1 MKLAGFLPVLL
12 AIPALAQS
20 STLHGTRIGQI
31 HSVSFDESR
40 EGTPDFTRIA
50 DGSRIFT
57 LPSRVN
63 GPHAEFETWVEQHSR
78 DYAESVLTGF
88 TGIERALGKTT
99 IHRFIRDNFRHADF
113 TYTVMIEAIPRME
126 TFQVVFI
133 EASMPYPV
141 PQIVRE
147 GETISLNLAVDKQ
160 TGRRMIDYIRVG
172 TGVLHARQEV
182 ARDVYA
188 EDAEM
193 TITRPRL
200 RSNGVE
206 HQGSGLSATVSGAVL
221 WVDIPGHG
229 RYDLS
234 FKPRADQGFE
244 KAGEVA
250 DRSLVFTHGGNIFRI
265 DCADR
270 IATGSG
276 TYAIY
281 ARRDPAAD
289 PNPASFAAGA
299 LP

>member
-1 MKLAGFLPVLL
+1 VKLAGFLPVLL

-20 STLHGTRIGQI
+20 SALHGTRIGQI
-31 HSVSFDESR
+31 QSVPFDENR

-50 DGSRIFT
+50 DGSRIFA
-57 LPSRVN
+57 LPPRVN
-63 GPHAEFETWVEQHSR
+63 GPRAEFETWVEQLSR

-88 TGIERALGKTT
+88 TGIERVPGKTT
-99 IHRFIRDNFRHADF
+99 IHRFIRDYFRHVDF
-113 TYTVMIEAIPRME
+113 RYTVMIEAMPRME
-126 TFQVVFI
+126 TFQVSFSD
-133 EASMPYPV
+133 ATMPFPV
-141 PQIVRE
+141 PQTLRD
-147 GETISLNLAVDKQ
+147 GETIALNLAADEK
-160 TGRRMIDYIRVG
+160 TGRRMVDYIRVG
-172 TGVLHARQEV
+172 AGVLHPRQGV

-206 HQGSGLSATVSGAVL
+206 QQGAGLSATVSGRML

-250 DRSLVFTHGGNIFRI
+250 DSTLVFSLGGNVFRI

-281 ARRDPAAD
+281 ARRDPAANS
-289 PNPASFAAGA
+289 NPASFAAGA